1 MASSDALVKNNKA
14 MNNSSSNKNPSSMVS
29 LNTWLRISPGDID
42 DDLVIR
48 GCEGTHDG
56 QEICDSTE
64 ETMMEEGVTGAVV
77 VVAAVESRLFSITSA
92 RRLRVEL
99 RAFEIMTG
107 FKSLVLLLDV
117 RLELGGCMLLAD
129 PASNMLFRN

>member
-1 MASSDALVKNNKA
+1 
-14 MNNSSSNKNPSSMVS
+14 
-29 LNTWLRISPGDID
+29 
-42 DDLVIR
+42 
-48 GCEGTHDG
+48 
-56 QEICDSTE
+56 
-64 ETMMEEGVTGAVV
+64 MEEGVTGAVV